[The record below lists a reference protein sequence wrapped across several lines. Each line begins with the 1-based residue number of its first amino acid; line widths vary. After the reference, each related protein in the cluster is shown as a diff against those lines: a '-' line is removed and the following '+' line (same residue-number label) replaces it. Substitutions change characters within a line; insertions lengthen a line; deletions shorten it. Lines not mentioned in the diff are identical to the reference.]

1 MPDEVAV
8 DNRVLARLIRRV
20 FPEARSVSV
29 EPARR
34 DRRLVVVYRARVDDA
49 VFYLRLAEDPDQD
62 LTTDAEILDRLRTLG
77 ASVPVVVA
85 AEAAPTELARSYLI
99 VTEIPGR
106 PLAEGGTDDVARS
119 AARAAGRDTAIINS
133 LKVAGFGWLQRT
145 GVQPLTAELLSSA

>member
-8 DNRVLARLIRRV
+8 DSRVLARLIRRV

-29 EPARR
+29 EPAHR
-34 DRRLVVVYRARVDDA
+34 DRRLVVVYRARVDDT
-49 VFYLRLAEDPDQD
+49 VFYLRLAEEPDQD

-85 AEAAPTELARSYLI
+85 AEAAPTELVRSYLI

-106 PLAEGGTDDVARS
+106 PLADGGTDDVARS
-119 AARAAGRDTAIINS
+119 AARVAGRDTAIINS